1 VEKAI
6 ISKGYENPKRKLGI
20 TMHFFLER
28 IELKFR
34 KKMPY
39 ILCVLKVLLEWW
51 LPNYLSKMRCY
62 PYFSFWI
69 CFSPIVLTFAKTP
82 LY

>member
-6 ISKGYENPKRKLGI
+6 LSKGYENPKRKLGI
-20 TMHFFLER
+20 TMHLFLER

-39 ILCVLKVLLEWW
+39 IL
-51 LPNYLSKMRCY
+51 
-62 PYFSFWI
+62 
-69 CFSPIVLTFAKTP
+69 
-82 LY
+82 